1 MNIFTWIIIIIGGLA
16 GILSTGYLV
25 IALPV
30 TIVAKFVRKAKY
42 GEKIF

>member
-16 GILSTGYLV
+16 GALSTGYLV

-30 TIVAKFVRKAKY
+30 TIVSKIVRKAKY